1 MAIQMPNIDIIF
13 KQLATSLIAR
23 SERGIAILIIKD
35 TTTNAPIYTEYT
47 DITGVNKD
55 KSKYTASNLQYIKD
69 IFNYAL
75 NKVVVVNEATVSES
89 LETIEK
95 NVKTGWITIADG
107 TQEEFDTLSSW
118 IKAKELIKKNYK
130 AICYKAAVTDCKH
143 IVNYYN
149 EKITFVDSRGE
160 VTGEKCCP
168 SLIGVLASCN
178 IKKGCTYYKLT
189 NLKHVEEVSDRDSAL
204 QSGKFI
210 LVNDGEFVRIALG
223 INSMTTTD
231 GINNTEDMK
240 FIDTVEAMDIINDD
254 VSNVFKND
262 YISNY
267 KNKYDNQM
275 LLISAINGYLKDLA
289 KIDVLDIE
297 YENKAEIDV
306 EAQRNAW
313 LSVGKAEA
321 SNWTDIQVKRNT
333 FKRSVFLAGQVKI
346 LGSMTDLSFTV
357 NLF

>member
-35 TTTNAPIYTEYT
+35 ATATAPIYTEYT
-47 DITGVNKD
+47 DITGANKD
-55 KSKYTASNLQYIKD
+55 KNKYTATNLQYIKD

-75 NKVVVVNEATVSES
+75 NKVVIVNEADVSTS

-95 NVKTGWITIADG
+95 NVKTGWITVADG
-107 TQEEFDTLSSW
+107 TQEDFDTLASW
-118 IKAKELIKKNYK
+118 IKSKELIKKNFK
-130 AICYKAAVTDCKH
+130 AVCYKAAVTDCKH
-143 IVNYYN
+143 IVNFYN
-149 EKITFVDSRGE
+149 EKVTFVDSRDE
-160 VTGEKCCP
+160 VTGEKFCP

-178 IKKGCTYYKLT
+178 IKRGCTYYKLT
-189 NLKHVEEVSDRDSAL
+189 NLKHVEEVIDRNTAL
-204 QSGKFI
+204 QAGKFI
-210 LVNDGEFVRIALG
+210 LVNDGDYVRIALG

-231 GINNTEDMK
+231 GVNNTEDMK
-240 FIDTVEAMDIINDD
+240 FIDTVEAMDLINDD
-254 VSNVFKND
+254 ISNVFKND
-262 YISNY
+262 YLGNY

-297 YENKAEIDV
+297 YSNIAEIDV
-306 EAQRNAW
+306 ETQRDAW
-313 LSVGKAEA
+313 LAVGKSEA
-321 SNWTDIQVKRNT
+321 STWTDIQVKRNT
-333 FKRSVFLAGQVKI
+333 FKRSVFLAGKI
-346 LGSMTDLSFTV
+346 KVLGSMTDLSFTV